1 MKQSRNLNMTIG
13 HPAALL
19 ASFALPMFIG
29 NLFQQAYNLADSVIV
44 GRFVGPDA
52 LAAVGATG
60 SVTFLFF
67 SLCSGIASGS
77 GVVTSQYFGAGDV
90 RKTKRAI
97 ANSAYLMLAA
107 ALLMGVIAYLAA
119 PSVLHLMG
127 TPEDILPV
135 AVTYMRM
142 SCIGLPLIAVYN
154 YSSAMLRALGDS
166 RTPLYFLLIACFLNV
181 VLDIWFV
188 SGLQMG
194 VFGAALATVIAQLL
208 SGAGCL
214 VYALRY
220 NPYFMLDRNDLKTDP
235 VIMKQAVK
243 IGLPMALQWSM
254 IAISTGA
261 LQSFVN
267 SFGTS
272 AMAAYTATT
281 RIDQLLQQPYGSLN
295 AALSTYTGQNFG
307 AKRMD
312 RVRNGLKYGLAISMV
327 FTVVMFIAVQFWGN
341 QIIGMF
347 VEDAEVIHIGGSALR
362 ITSWFYV
369 FLSVIYMSRGVLNG
383 VGDAMFSF
391 INGVVEVACRIFL
404 PLLLVMIPT
413 VGLWGIWWTTGL
425 TWTISG
431 IACFCRYLWWRRKTE
446 RQEAEL
452 AAAEVQAE

>member
-1 MKQSRNLNMTIG
+1 MKQSRNLNMTTG
-13 HPAALL
+13 NPVMLL
-19 ASFALPMFIG
+19 ATFALPMFIG
-29 NLFQQAYNLADSVIV
+29 NLFQQAYNMADSMIV
-44 GRFVGPDA
+44 GRFVGSDA

-77 GVVTSQYFGAGDV
+77 GVVTSQYFGSGDA

-107 ALLMGVIAYLAA
+107 ALLMGTISYVAA

-127 TPEDILPV
+127 TPDNILPD

-166 RTPLYFLLIACFLNV
+166 RTPLYFLVVASFLNV
-181 VLDIWFV
+181 ALDFWFV

-208 SGAGCL
+208 SGAGCMF
-214 VYALRY
+214 YAFRY
-220 NPYFMLDRNDLKTDP
+220 NPYFMLDRED
-235 VIMKQAVK
+235 MKPDAVVMKRAIK

-254 IAISTGA
+254 IAVSTAA

-267 SFGTS
+267 SFGTA
-272 AMAAYTATT
+272 AMAAFTATN

-295 AALSTYTGQNFG
+295 AALSTYTGQNYG

-312 RVRNGLKYGLAISMV
+312 RVRNGLKYALAMSCV
-327 FTVVMFIAVQFWGN
+327 FTVVMMVVLQLWGD
-341 QIIGMF
+341 QVIGLF
-347 VEDAEVIHIGGSALR
+347 VDDAEVIRIGGSALR

-369 FLSVIYMSRGVLNG
+369 FLAIIYMSRGVLNG

-391 INGVVEVACRIFL
+391 INGIVEVACRVAL
-404 PLLLVMIPT
+404 PLLVVMLPGM
-413 VGLWGIWWTTGL
+413 GLWGIWWTTGL
-425 TWTISG
+425 TWMISG
-431 IACFCRYLWWRRKTE
+431 LVCYSRYVWWRRKNE
-446 RQEAEL
+446 RQEAEM
-452 AAAEVQAE
+452 AEAGIQAE